1 MDKMQGTTLMN
12 FDDILEEEL
21 KDDEFN
27 TLFDKET
34 LKLDIANSKTEP
46 KLEDIIEMTDK
57 KTNDCS

>member
-34 LKLDIANSKTEP
+34 LKLDIANSK
-46 KLEDIIEMTDK
+46 L
-57 KTNDCS
+57 NLS